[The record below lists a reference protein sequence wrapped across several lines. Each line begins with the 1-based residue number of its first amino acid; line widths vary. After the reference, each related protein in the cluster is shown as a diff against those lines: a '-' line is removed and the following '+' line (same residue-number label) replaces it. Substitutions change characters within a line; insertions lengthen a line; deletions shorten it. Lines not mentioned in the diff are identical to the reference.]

1 MNKLRGRQTDTL
13 TVGNDQMLFAL
24 PVEVDGVEETL
35 FTTKEMQ
42 SNTREPIKLG
52 GAWSNLNWEEAE
64 SFFQQVD
71 RESVS
76 SAPLSVDDF

>member
-1 MNKLRGRQTDTL
+1 MNKLRGRHLNTL

-42 SNTREPIKLG
+42 SNT
-52 GAWSNLNWEEAE
+52 
-64 SFFQQVD
+64 
-71 RESVS
+71 S
-76 SAPLSVDDF
+76 SLSERSGLSVPAVVIQWWYE

>member
-42 SNTREPIKLG
+42 SNTSITTRLRQKLHVT
-52 GAWSNLNWEEAE
+52 LNIRYGCMIQKHTWHHH
-64 SFFQQVD
+64 
-71 RESVS
+71 
-76 SAPLSVDDF
+76 